1 MRMLDKVILASSLFF
16 CGTAFALGV
25 DVGPVHVHSTGATQ
39 SLKIVI
45 DTIVKDDDTKAVVRI
60 HAHRKGDSDDK
71 FQIKVSM
78 ADLDDESKT
87 LIKEK
92 LKADLTFKIQMEK
105 LDENWKLTSIRKNE
119 DD

>member
-1 MRMLDKVILASSLFF
+1 MKTYAGLLLMSSLAF
-16 CGTAFALGV
+16 CGSAFALGV
-25 DVGPVHVHSTGATQ
+25 DVGPVHVHSTGASE

-45 DTIVKDDDTKAVVRI
+45 DTIVKDEDTRAVIKI

-87 LIKEK
+87 QIKER
-92 LKADLTFKIQMEK
+92 LKEGALFNVQYRSWMKTG
-105 LDENWKLTSIRKNE
+105 S
-119 DD
+119 